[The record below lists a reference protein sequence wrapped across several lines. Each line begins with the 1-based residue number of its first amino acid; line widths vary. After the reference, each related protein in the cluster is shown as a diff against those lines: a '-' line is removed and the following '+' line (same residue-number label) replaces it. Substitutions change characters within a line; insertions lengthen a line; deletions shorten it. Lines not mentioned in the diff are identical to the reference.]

1 MNLTKKFKRNKG
13 ITLIALVVT
22 IIVLL
27 ILAGISISMLTGQNG
42 ILNRASEA
50 KNLNG
55 IAQNGELVKL
65 SAMDALSQGLGTIT
79 DANLKTAL
87 NRNRRKKERRRMVIS
102 ALIELLILV
111 LLAGAF
117 CWNRGLSARV
127 SGFLGV
133 FDRPPVKELDV
144 TGVNSSNVVLMDVKS
159 GAIIG
164 DLNGKEQIYPASMT
178 KIMTAIV
185 ALEAFSDLDHEITL
199 SENIFY
205 ALDGH
210 DATQAGFQPG
220 ESVRVRDLVYGV
232 MLPSGAECCLALADE
247 ASGSE
252 EAFVE
257 KMNKKAKSIGM
268 KDTHFMDCTGLH
280 DPEHYSTAYDI
291 ALLLKYALH
300 NDTFREVAE
309 SHFHSTP
316 ATNVHPDGITYYS
329 TMFKNMSD
337 TSVTGGEILGGKTG
351 YTSEA
356 GHCLASFA
364 QIYDREYILV
374 TAGAAA
380 DATGVPHILDAK
392 TIYNRLGEAVAQK

>member
-1 MNLTKKFKRNKG
+1 MDERSKRAQMERKRRIRRKKQRRRV
-13 ITLIALVVT
+13 LISALVEV
-22 IIVLL
+22 L
-27 ILAGISISMLTGQNG
+27 ILA
-42 ILNRASEA
+42 
-50 KNLNG
+50 
-55 IAQNGELVKL
+55 
-65 SAMDALSQGLGTIT
+65 
-79 DANLKTAL
+79 
-87 NRNRRKKERRRMVIS
+87 
-102 ALIELLILV
+102 V
-111 LLAGAF
+111 LAFAF
-117 CWNRGLSARV
+117 CWNRGLGTKI
-127 SGFLGV
+127 SGFFGR

-144 TGVNSSNVVLMDVKS
+144 TGVNSSNVVLMDAKS
-159 GAIIG
+159 GTVIG

-205 ALDGH
+205 ALDGQ

-247 ASGSE
+247 VSGSE
-252 EAFVE
+252 EAFAA
-257 KMNKKAKSIGM
+257 KMNQKAKSIGM
-268 KDTHFMDCTGLH
+268 KNTNFMNSTGLH
-280 DPEHYSTAYDI
+280 DSEHYSTAYDM

-300 NDTFREVAE
+300 NDAFRDVIE

>member
-1 MNLTKKFKRNKG
+1 
-13 ITLIALVVT
+13 
-22 IIVLL
+22 
-27 ILAGISISMLTGQNG
+27 
-42 ILNRASEA
+42 
-50 KNLNG
+50 
-55 IAQNGELVKL
+55 
-65 SAMDALSQGLGTIT
+65 
-79 DANLKTAL
+79 
-87 NRNRRKKERRRMVIS
+87 
-102 ALIELLILV
+102 
-111 LLAGAF
+111 
-117 CWNRGLSARV
+117 
-127 SGFLGV
+127 
-133 FDRPPVKELDV
+133 
-144 TGVNSSNVVLMDVKS
+144 MDVKS
-159 GAIIG
+159 GAVIG
-164 DLNGKEQIYPASMT
+164 DLNGKERIYPASMT

-205 ALDGH
+205 ALDGQ

>member
-1 MNLTKKFKRNKG
+1 MDERSKRAQMERKRRIRRKKQRRRV
-13 ITLIALVVT
+13 LISALVEV
-22 IIVLL
+22 L
-27 ILAGISISMLTGQNG
+27 ILAVL
-42 ILNRASEA
+42 
-50 KNLNG
+50 
-55 IAQNGELVKL
+55 
-65 SAMDALSQGLGTIT
+65 AL
-79 DANLKTAL
+79 
-87 NRNRRKKERRRMVIS
+87 
-102 ALIELLILV
+102 
-111 LLAGAF
+111 AF
-117 CWNRGLSARV
+117 CWDRGLSAKV
-127 SGFLGV
+127 SGVLGI
-133 FDRPPVKELDV
+133 FDRPPATELDV
-144 TGVNSSNVVLMDVKS
+144 SGVNSPNVLLMDVKS
-159 GAIIG
+159 GKVIG
-164 DLNGKEQIYPASMT
+164 NLNGEERIYPASMT

-205 ALDGH
+205 ALDGQ

-364 QIYDREYILV
+364 QIYGREYILV

>member
-1 MNLTKKFKRNKG
+1 MAEYRDRGQQNVRAEG
-13 ITLIALVVT
+13 ERR
-22 IIVLL
+22 
-27 ILAGISISMLTGQNG
+27 GQN
-42 ILNRASEA
+42 I
-50 KNLNG
+50 
-55 IAQNGELVKL
+55 
-65 SAMDALSQGLGTIT
+65 
-79 DANLKTAL
+79 
-87 NRNRRKKERRRMVIS
+87 RRKRARRRKQRRRILVSAVIE
-102 ALIELLILV
+102 ILILV
-111 LLAGAF
+111 VLAGAF
-117 CWNRGLSARV
+117 CWNRGLGAKV
-127 SGFLGV
+127 SGVLGI

-144 TGVNSSNVVLMDVKS
+144 TGVNSTNVVLMDVKN
-159 GAIIG
+159 GKVIG
-164 DLNGKEQIYPASMT
+164 NLNGEERIYPASMT
-178 KIMTAIV
+178 KIMTAII

-199 SENIFY
+199 SEDIFY
-205 ALDGH
+205 ALDGQ
-210 DATQAGFQPG
+210 DATQAGFRPG
-220 ESVRVRDLVYGV
+220 ENVRVRDLVYGV

-247 ASGSE
+247 VSGSE

-300 NDTFREVAE
+300 NDTFRDVVE

-316 ATNVHPDGITYYS
+316 ATNVHSDGITYYS

-337 TSVTGGEILGGKTG
+337 TSVVGGEILGGKTG

-392 TIYNRLGEAVAQK
+392 MIYNRLGEAVAQK

>member
-1 MNLTKKFKRNKG
+1 MAEYGDRRGNVEERKRRAQVERRRKLRRKKQRRRV
-13 ITLIALVVT
+13 LISALVEV
-22 IIVLL
+22 L
-27 ILAGISISMLTGQNG
+27 ILAMLA
-42 ILNRASEA
+42 I
-50 KNLNG
+50 
-55 IAQNGELVKL
+55 
-65 SAMDALSQGLGTIT
+65 
-79 DANLKTAL
+79 
-87 NRNRRKKERRRMVIS
+87 
-102 ALIELLILV
+102 
-111 LLAGAF
+111 AF
-117 CWNRGLSARV
+117 CWDKGLSAKV
-127 SGFLGV
+127 SGLMGV
-133 FDRPPVKELDV
+133 FDGAPVKELDV
-144 TGVNSSNVVLMDVKS
+144 SGVNSSNVVLMDVKS
-159 GAIIG
+159 GKVIG
-164 DLNGKEQIYPASMT
+164 ELNGEERIYPASMT

-185 ALEAFSDLDHEITL
+185 ALESFSDLDREITL
-199 SENIFY
+199 SEDIFY
-205 ALDGH
+205 ALDGQ

-220 ESVRVRDLVYGV
+220 ESVRIRDLVYGV
-232 MLPSGAECCLALADE
+232 ILPSGAECCLALADE
-247 ASGSE
+247 VSGSE

-257 KMNKKAKSIGM
+257 KMNAKAKSIGM
-268 KDTHFMDCTGLH
+268 KNTHFMDCTGLH

-300 NDTFREVAE
+300 NDTFRDVIE

-316 ATNVHPDGITYYS
+316 GTNVHPDGITYYS

-392 TIYNRLGEAVAQK
+392 TIYNRLGEAVAEK

>member
-1 MNLTKKFKRNKG
+1 
-13 ITLIALVVT
+13 
-22 IIVLL
+22 
-27 ILAGISISMLTGQNG
+27 
-42 ILNRASEA
+42 
-50 KNLNG
+50 
-55 IAQNGELVKL
+55 
-65 SAMDALSQGLGTIT
+65 
-79 DANLKTAL
+79 
-87 NRNRRKKERRRMVIS
+87 
-102 ALIELLILV
+102 
-111 LLAGAF
+111 
-117 CWNRGLSARV
+117 
-127 SGFLGV
+127 
-133 FDRPPVKELDV
+133 
-144 TGVNSSNVVLMDVKS
+144 
-159 GAIIG
+159 
-164 DLNGKEQIYPASMT
+164 MT

-205 ALDGH
+205 ALDGQ

-247 ASGSE
+247 VSGSE

>member
-1 MNLTKKFKRNKG
+1 MDERSKRAQMERKRRIRRKKQRRRV
-13 ITLIALVVT
+13 LISALVEV
-22 IIVLL
+22 L
-27 ILAGISISMLTGQNG
+27 ILA
-42 ILNRASEA
+42 
-50 KNLNG
+50 
-55 IAQNGELVKL
+55 
-65 SAMDALSQGLGTIT
+65 
-79 DANLKTAL
+79 
-87 NRNRRKKERRRMVIS
+87 
-102 ALIELLILV
+102 V
-111 LLAGAF
+111 LAFAF
-117 CWNRGLSARV
+117 CWNRGLGTKI
-127 SGFLGV
+127 SGFFGR

-144 TGVNSSNVVLMDVKS
+144 TGVNSSNVVLMDVK
-159 GAIIG
+159 
-164 DLNGKEQIYPASMT
+164 
-178 KIMTAIV
+178 
-185 ALEAFSDLDHEITL
+185 
-199 SENIFY
+199 
-205 ALDGH
+205 
-210 DATQAGFQPG
+210 
-220 ESVRVRDLVYGV
+220 
-232 MLPSGAECCLALADE
+232 SGAECCLALADE

-392 TIYNRLGEAVAQK
+392 TIYNRLGEAVAKK

>member
-1 MNLTKKFKRNKG
+1 MAEYRDRGQQNVRAEG
-13 ITLIALVVT
+13 ERR
-22 IIVLL
+22 
-27 ILAGISISMLTGQNG
+27 GQN
-42 ILNRASEA
+42 I
-50 KNLNG
+50 
-55 IAQNGELVKL
+55 
-65 SAMDALSQGLGTIT
+65 
-79 DANLKTAL
+79 
-87 NRNRRKKERRRMVIS
+87 RRKRARRRKQRRRILVSAVIE
-102 ALIELLILV
+102 ILILV
-111 LLAGAF
+111 VLAGAF
-117 CWNRGLSARV
+117 CWNRGLGAKV
-127 SGFLGV
+127 SGVLGI

-144 TGVNSSNVVLMDVKS
+144 TGVNSTNVVLMDVKS
-159 GAIIG
+159 GKVIG
-164 DLNGKEQIYPASMT
+164 DLNGDERIYPASMT
-178 KIMTAIV
+178 KIMTAII
-185 ALEAFSDLDHEITL
+185 ALEAFSDLEHEITL
-199 SENIFY
+199 SEDIFY
-205 ALDGH
+205 ALDGQ
-210 DATQAGFQPG
+210 DATQAGFRPG
-220 ESVRVRDLVYGV
+220 ENVRVRDLVYGV

-247 ASGSE
+247 VSGSE

-300 NDTFREVAE
+300 NDTFRDVVE

-316 ATNVHPDGITYYS
+316 ATNVHSDGITYYS

-337 TSVTGGEILGGKTG
+337 TSVVVGEILGGKTG

>member
-1 MNLTKKFKRNKG
+1 M
-13 ITLIALVVT
+13 
-22 IIVLL
+22 
-27 ILAGISISMLTGQNG
+27 
-42 ILNRASEA
+42 A
-50 KNLNG
+50 K
-55 IAQNGELVKL
+55 
-65 SAMDALSQGLGTIT
+65 
-79 DANLKTAL
+79 

-111 LLAGAF
+111 LLAGVF

-144 TGVNSSNVVLMDVKS
+144 TGVNSSNVVLMDVK
-159 GAIIG
+159 
-164 DLNGKEQIYPASMT
+164 
-178 KIMTAIV
+178 
-185 ALEAFSDLDHEITL
+185 
-199 SENIFY
+199 
-205 ALDGH
+205 
-210 DATQAGFQPG
+210 
-220 ESVRVRDLVYGV
+220 
-232 MLPSGAECCLALADE
+232 SGAECCLALADE

-364 QIYDREYILV
+364 QIYGREYILV

>member
-1 MNLTKKFKRNKG
+1 MDERSKRAQMERKRRIRRKKQRRRV
-13 ITLIALVVT
+13 LISALVEV
-22 IIVLL
+22 L
-27 ILAGISISMLTGQNG
+27 ILAVL
-42 ILNRASEA
+42 
-50 KNLNG
+50 
-55 IAQNGELVKL
+55 
-65 SAMDALSQGLGTIT
+65 AL
-79 DANLKTAL
+79 
-87 NRNRRKKERRRMVIS
+87 
-102 ALIELLILV
+102 
-111 LLAGAF
+111 AF
-117 CWNRGLSARV
+117 CWDRGLSAKV
-127 SGFLGV
+127 S
-133 FDRPPVKELDV
+133 
-144 TGVNSSNVVLMDVKS
+144 GVNSSNVLLMDVKS
-159 GAIIG
+159 GKVIG
-164 DLNGKEQIYPASMT
+164 NLNGEERIYPASMT

-205 ALDGH
+205 ALDGQ

-232 MLPSGAECCLALADE
+232 MLPSGTECCLALADE

-364 QIYDREYILV
+364 QIYGREYILV

>member
-1 MNLTKKFKRNKG
+1 MAEYRDRDR
-13 ITLIALVVT
+13 
-22 IIVLL
+22 
-27 ILAGISISMLTGQNG
+27 
-42 ILNRASEA
+42 RAQVERRRR
-50 KNLNG
+50 
-55 IAQNGELVKL
+55 I
-65 SAMDALSQGLGTIT
+65 
-79 DANLKTAL
+79 
-87 NRNRRKKERRRMVIS
+87 RRKKQRRRVIVS
-102 ALIELLILV
+102 ALVEVVILAV
-111 LLAGAF
+111 LAVAF
-117 CWNRGLSARV
+117 CWNRGLSVKV
-127 SGFLGV
+127 SGIFGG
-133 FDRPPVKELDV
+133 FDGPPVKELDV

-159 GAIIG
+159 GKVIG
-164 DLNGKEQIYPASMT
+164 EMNGEDRIYPASMT

-185 ALEAFSDLDHEITL
+185 ALEAFSDLDREITL
-199 SENIFY
+199 SEDIFY
-205 ALDGH
+205 ALDGQ

-220 ESVRVRDLVYGV
+220 EEVRIRDLVYGV
-232 MLPSGAECCLALADE
+232 MLPSGAECCLALAE
-247 ASGSE
+247 EVSGSE

-257 KMNKKAKSIGM
+257 KMNQKAKSIGM
-268 KDTHFMDCTGLH
+268 KNTHFTDCTGLH

-300 NDTFREVAE
+300 NDTFRDVIE

-316 ATNVHPDGITYYS
+316 GTNVHPDGITYYS

-380 DATGVPHILDAK
+380 DATGIPHIQDAK
-392 TIYNRLGEAVAQK
+392 TIYNRLGEAIAEK